1 MKNAEHTHLEETVK
15 TGGSD
20 LAVLCNELK
29 KLDLDVITFFKYL
42 RFLYLRK
49 NIRGKINTHL
59 EEILGSE
66 EFAPE
71 IKPGSEKE
79 GKLRRFISKNKLDW
93 GNIDFHL
100 NYRLTSAEELL
111 DILKINGGLKKVIK
125 RGYAMSIMPLNI
137 VTENPELLNKFI
149 PKGDF
154 FTEHYAK
161 HRDPY
166 AIFSEKAKIVKKGHY
181 LASQK
186 FKRSILMNITSACPI
201 GCVSCYK
208 GEFTRVR
215 GRKFYTNL
223 SKAVNVQSKLLVE
236 HLNKHPEIKLVV
248 VSGGEPLL
256 LSNEGIKKMLN
267 YFERARHLA
276 EFRICTGTIFQGLPF
291 RIDDELL
298 DALWEFENR
307 LGIKVTFS
315 AHLSHPAQ
323 FTPEALIA
331 ISKITRRGFPINTQ
345 VPLQGGV
352 NIFINDFKKTMNT
365 LYKLAEL
372 QGINGCRPY
381 KYILDMNVGS
391 LEYSVPL
398 EFMLKVL
405 AELKY
410 RIDHPWPE
418 TWQPV
423 SYTILCKEGNV
434 LLSPHMLL
442 CMNKKISKYK
452 NAVEYYLPVPAG
464 EGRWK
469 IIKYAEPLLEGCN
482 DDPNSL
488 KSLDEKYITALK
500 SKIERGEDKNAG
512 EFGY

>member
-1 MKNAEHTHLEETVK
+1 MKNAEQRNLEETVK
-15 TGGSD
+15 AGSSKI
-20 LAVLCNELK
+20 AVLSSELK
-29 KLDLDVITFFKYL
+29 KFNLDAITFFKHL
-42 RFLYLRK
+42 RLLYLK
-49 NIRGKINTHL
+49 ENVKGKINTHL
-59 EEILGSE
+59 EELLASE
-66 EFAPE
+66 EFIPK
-71 IKPGSEKE
+71 IKLQSGKE
-79 GKLRRFISKNKLDW
+79 SKLRRFISENELNW
-93 GNIDFHL
+93 GNVNFHL
-100 NYRLTSAEELL
+100 NYRLTSAEELHDVL
-111 DILKINGGLKKVIK
+111 GINGDLKKIIK
-125 RGYAMSIMPLNI
+125 QGYAMSILPLNI
-137 VTENPELLNKFI
+137 VTGNSELLNKFI
-149 PKGDF
+149 PKKDF
-154 FTEHYAK
+154 FTAHYAK
-161 HRDPY
+161 QQDPY
-166 AIFSEKAKIVKKGHY
+166 GIFSEKAKIVKKGHY

-186 FKRSILMNITSACPI
+186 FRRSILMNITSACPV
-201 GCVSCYK
+201 GCVGCYK
-208 GEFTRVR
+208 GKFTRVI

-223 SKAVNVQSKLLVE
+223 TKAVSVQSKLLVE

-256 LSNEGIKKMLN
+256 LNNEGIKKMLN
-267 YFERARHLA
+267 YFEKARHLA

-298 DALWEFENR
+298 DILSNFEDK
-307 LGIKVTFS
+307 LGVKVTFS

-331 ISKITRRGFPINTQ
+331 IKKITGRGFPINTQ
-345 VPLQGGV
+345 VPLQRGV
-352 NIFINDFKKTMNT
+352 NIFIDDFKKTMDR

-372 QGINGCRPY
+372 QGASGCKPY

-405 AELKY
+405 TELKY

-423 SYTILCKEGNV
+423 SYTILCKEGNI
-434 LLSPHMLL
+434 LLSPHMLF
-442 CMNKKISKYK
+442 CINKKISKYK
-452 NAVEYYLPVPAG
+452 NAVEYYIPVPIG

-469 IIKYAEPLLEGCN
+469 IIKYTEPLLEGYN

-488 KSLDEKYITALK
+488 KRLDERYITALK
-500 SKIERGEDKNAG
+500 NRIEKEGDKNAG